1 MESRSV
7 HVPVLLSEV
16 LEALSPARGG
26 TYIDATVNGG
36 GHARALIDAGAA
48 AHLTV
53 LGLDRDPVLI
63 EELREAAAVEIAAGH
78 LELVHSSYAM
88 LTEVAHGAGI
98 FAADGIL
105 FDLGLSSN
113 HFERSGRG
121 FSFDRDE
128 PLDLRFDPE
137 DPTVEPAAALIRHA
151 PAARLADIFAT
162 YGEERY
168 ARRIARRIA
177 EVRGRHPIDTATALR
192 DCILAALPGPARRH
206 GGRSVARVFQALRIA
221 INAELTALEC
231 VLPQIPS
238 LLRPG
243 GRVAIIAFH
252 SLEDRLVKQ
261 FFRESARTDSLRRI
275 TKKPIRP
282 SSTEAR
288 ENPRAR
294 SARLR
299 VAERPEIT

>member
-1 MESRSV
+1 MDNSSV

-16 LEALSPARGG
+16 LEALRPGPGG
-26 TYIDATVNGG
+26 TFIDGTVNGG
-36 GHARALIDAGAA
+36 GHARALIDAGPAR
-48 AHLTV
+48 LTV
-53 LGLDRDPVLI
+53 LGLDRDPALI
-63 EELREAAAVEIAAGH
+63 DELREVAAAQIAGGR
-78 LELVHSSYAM
+78 LQLVHSSYAM
-88 LTEVAHGAGI
+88 LTEVAHAAGI

-105 FDLGLSSN
+105 LDLGLSSN

-137 DPTVEPAAALIRHA
+137 DPAVEPAAALVRHA
-151 PAARLADIFAT
+151 PAARLADIFTT

-168 ARRIARRIA
+168 ARRIARHIA
-177 EVRGRHPIDTATALR
+177 EVRVRHPIDTAIALR
-192 DCILAALPGPARRH
+192 DCTLAALPGPARRQ

-221 INAELTALEC
+221 INAELAALEC
-231 VLPQIPS
+231 VLPQIPP

-261 FFRESARTDSLRRI
+261 FFREAARTDILRRI

-282 SSTEAR
+282 SLTEAR
-288 ENPRAR
+288 DNPRAR

-299 VAERPEIT
+299 VAERPEAA

>member
-1 MESRSV
+1 MENRSV

-16 LEALSPARGG
+16 LEALRPAHGG

-36 GHARALIDAGAA
+36 GHARALIDAGPAR
-48 AHLTV
+48 LTV
-53 LGLDRDPVLI
+53 LGLDRDPVLL
-63 EELREAAAVEIAAGH
+63 EELRDVAAVDIAAGH
-78 LELVHSSYAM
+78 LQLAHSSYAM
-88 LTEVAHGAGI
+88 LTEVAHAAGI

-121 FSFDRDE
+121 FSFDREE
-128 PLDLRFDPE
+128 PLDLRFDPA
-137 DPTVEPAAALIRHA
+137 DPAIEPAASLIRHA
-151 PAARLADIFAT
+151 PAARLADIFT
-162 YGEERY
+162 IYGEERY
-168 ARRIARRIA
+168 ARRIARHIV
-177 EVRGRHPIDTATALR
+177 EVRARAPIVTAVALR
-192 DCILAALPGPARRH
+192 DCILAALPGPARRQ

-221 INAELTALEC
+221 INAELAALEC
-231 VLPQIPS
+231 VLPQVPS

-243 GRVAIIAFH
+243 GRVAVIAFH

-261 FFRESARTDSLRRI
+261 FFRESARTDILRRI

-282 SSTEAR
+282 SSAEAR

-299 VAERPEIT
+299 VAERPEVP